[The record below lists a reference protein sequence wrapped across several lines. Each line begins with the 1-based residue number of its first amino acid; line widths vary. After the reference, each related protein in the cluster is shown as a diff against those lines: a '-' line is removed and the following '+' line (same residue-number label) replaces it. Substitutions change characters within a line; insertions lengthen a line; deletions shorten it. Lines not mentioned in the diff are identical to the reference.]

1 MLYAKA
7 MHDNNECR
15 FTSDLMASNEF
26 LRGSNELL
34 RGTIG
39 R

>member
-15 FTSDLMASNEF
+15 FTFDLIASNEL

-34 RGTIG
+34 RGTMG
-39 R
+39 